1 VRERGYALDDREHQ
15 ANMRCIAVPVLDRE
29 SRAVAALSATDD
41 AERMTPERLLKI
53 RNALLDAAA
62 SLRQKLY
69 PVPVSIQ
76 YRRPIAAE

>member
-1 VRERGYALDDREHQ
+1 
-15 ANMRCIAVPVLDRE
+15 MRCMAVPVLDRE
-29 SRAVAALSATDD
+29 GRAVAAISATDD
-41 AERMTPERLLKI
+41 SERMTPERLADV

-69 PVPVSIQ
+69 PVPAVIQ